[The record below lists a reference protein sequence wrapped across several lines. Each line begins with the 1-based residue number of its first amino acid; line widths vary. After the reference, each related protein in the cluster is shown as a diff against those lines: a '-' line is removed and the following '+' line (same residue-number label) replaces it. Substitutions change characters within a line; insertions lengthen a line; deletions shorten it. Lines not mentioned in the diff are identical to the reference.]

1 MVKKWEK
8 WHKSTE
14 SRVPEPSLVSILLK
28 EIKREP

>member
-14 SRVPEPSLVSILLK
+14 SKVPAPLVVSSLLK
-28 EIKREP
+28 EINHEP